1 MKLDRADRSS
11 GSHDSRS
18 TLSNLKCD
26 FSTTESRVDVAQ
38 VSGRTAVQRIAID
51 WCGLSAEMSIAFM
64 NQLLAGELDLYEVS
78 KQFAD

>member
-1 MKLDRADRSS
+1 MKLDRADPSS

-26 FSTTESRVDVAQ
+26 FSSAESRVDVAGG
-38 VSGRTAVQRIAID
+38 VMQRIAID
-51 WCGLSAEMSIAFM
+51 WCGLSAEMGIAFFEPA
-64 NQLLAGELDLYEVS
+64 LLAGELDLYEVS